1 MTNFESSKD
10 KYGYFPLLATDN
22 YISIYKNALLFTEG
36 DIGENV
42 FSLLFNLCLESQICL
57 QKFFECDFIKPA
69 LNRFRTSLTNFNEL
83 LEGLH
88 FFSVMAQ
95 NVERFSLVQKESFNT
110 IFDSLLKEGDNP
122 DIIAFSVTGLYFLL
136 HCDNSVENNAVD
148 VFLKMNTITK
158 LLNINY
164 DQLEDKSLKVCL
176 HVIIIINTIIEKL
189 SIESLFSFLISNN
202 ILNVFESFLIKNC
215 LIIFK
220 KEILYG
226 LQKITF
232 HSNEHLSLSVIKH
245 NIFNSVVSY
254 LQNSDFLIRKLSVGI
269 IVNCLLLNNFDITS
283 EIHNHQ
289 AEEIIVT
296 KVLPNETDKEL
307 IFSCLQSILYFV
319 QCGNILND
327 KNPFALHLK
336 KIGIEDWIGKN
347 QNYVQEH
354 LEIIEK
360 IKKYLN

>member
-158 LLNINY
+158 LLNIEY
-164 DQLEDKSLKVCL
+164 EELEDKSLKVC
-176 HVIIIINTIIEKL
+176 
-189 SIESLFSFLISNN
+189 
-202 ILNVFESFLIKNC
+202 
-215 LIIFK
+215 
-220 KEILYG
+220 
-226 LQKITF
+226 
-232 HSNEHLSLSVIKH
+232 
-245 NIFNSVVSY
+245 
-254 LQNSDFLIRKLSVGI
+254 
-269 IVNCLLLNNFDITS
+269 
-283 EIHNHQ
+283 
-289 AEEIIVT
+289 
-296 KVLPNETDKEL
+296 
-307 IFSCLQSILYFV
+307 
-319 QCGNILND
+319 
-327 KNPFALHLK
+327 
-336 KIGIEDWIGKN
+336 
-347 QNYVQEH
+347 
-354 LEIIEK
+354 
-360 IKKYLN
+360 